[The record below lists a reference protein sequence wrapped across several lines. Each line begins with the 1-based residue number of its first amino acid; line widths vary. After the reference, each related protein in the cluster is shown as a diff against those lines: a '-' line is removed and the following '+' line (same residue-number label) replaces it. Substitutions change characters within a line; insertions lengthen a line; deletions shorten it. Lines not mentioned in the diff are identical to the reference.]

1 MFKKRTR
8 SVVKQQTMFIIDKL
22 AVLKW
27 KSTFILGI
35 VSEDQNDFSLRNQ
48 EKTHIIRRIPNLT
61 TTQAL
66 NFKVYSV
73 QLIESELINQN
84 NFDFKQ
90 IQLSWHLIQ
99 LNFKN

>member
-48 EKTHIIRRIPNLT
+48 EKKTHIIRRIPNRT

-66 NFKVYSV
+66 NFKVY
-73 QLIESELINQN
+73 
-84 NFDFKQ
+84 
-90 IQLSWHLIQ
+90 
-99 LNFKN
+99 